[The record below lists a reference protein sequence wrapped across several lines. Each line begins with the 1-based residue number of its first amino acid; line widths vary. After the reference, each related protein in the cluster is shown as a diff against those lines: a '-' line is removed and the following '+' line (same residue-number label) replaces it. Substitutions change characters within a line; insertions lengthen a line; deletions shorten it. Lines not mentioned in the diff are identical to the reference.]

1 MISTKSVRTKVFATL
16 VAGAVAGATLLAPV
30 AAQATTTTVTAAAAT
45 TQATAVSDLLK
56 PGQKL
61 KAGNYI
67 RSKNGKYTFV
77 MQTDGNAVL
86 YSGKTALWSTVTNRK
101 ASVLVM
107 QKNGNLEVV
116 SGKTVVW
123 QSNTGTSPGAILA
136 VQNDNNLVIYN
147 TRGKPNW
154 SRYMVVGTLGFNR
167 LLKYPEYLTSVNRT
181 YKVYMQSDGNLVLY
195 KGKTALW
202 STKTQSKG
210 AFAAMQSDGNLV
222 VYSAAKKAL
231 WSSKTTRKGSVL
243 VAQNNGDVQIVNGR
257 TVVWHTGTAG
267 R

>member
-1 MISTKSVRTKVFATL
+1 MISTKSVATL
-16 VAGAVAGATLLAPV
+16 MVTTLAAGGALLAPV
-30 AAQATTTTVTAAAAT
+30 AAQAAPTTATAPAVVTKAA
-45 TQATAVSDLLK
+45 AVSDLLK

-67 RSKNGKYTFV
+67 RSKNGQYVFI
-77 MQTDGNAVL
+77 MQSDGNAVL
-86 YSGKTALWSTVTNRK
+86 YKGKTALWSTVTNRK

-154 SRYMVVGTLGFNR
+154 SRYMVVGTLGAGR
-167 LLKYPEYLTSVNRT
+167 VLKYPEYLTSVNRT
-181 YKVYMQSDGNLVLY
+181 YRVYMQADGNLVLY

-210 AFAAMQSDGNLV
+210 AFATMQTDGNLV
-222 VYSAAKKAL
+222 VYSAAKKPL
-231 WSSKTTRKGSVL
+231 WSSKTTRKGAVL
-243 VAQNNGDVQIVNGR
+243 VAQNTGDLQIVLGR
-257 TVVWHTGTAG
+257 TVVWRTGTAG

>member
-1 MISTKSVRTKVFATL
+1 MISTKSVRTKVLATL
-16 VAGAVAGATLLAPV
+16 VAGAAAAGATLLAPV
-30 AAQATTTTVTAAAAT
+30 AAQATTTAPVAVTKAAA
-45 TQATAVSDLLK
+45 VPDILK

-67 RSKNGKYTFV
+67 RSKNGQYAFT
-77 MQTDGNAVL
+77 MQADGNAVL
-86 YSGKTALWSTVTNRK
+86 YKGKTALWSTATNRK

-154 SRYMVVGTLGFNR
+154 SRAMVVGTLGVNR
-167 LLKYPEYLTSVNRT
+167 VLKFPEYLTSVNRT
-181 YKVYMQSDGNLVLY
+181 YKLYMQSDGNLVLQ
-195 KGKTALW
+195 KGKTPLW

-210 AFAAMQSDGNLV
+210 AYAAMQSDGNLV
-222 VYSAAKKAL
+222 VYSAAKKPL
-231 WSSKTTRKGSVL
+231 WSSKTTRAGSVL

-257 TVVWHTGTAG
+257 TVVWHTNTAG

>member
-1 MISTKSVRTKVFATL
+1 MISTKSVRTKVLATL
-16 VAGAVAGATLLAPV
+16 VAGAAAAGATLLAPV
-30 AAQATTTTVTAAAAT
+30 TAQATTSAPVAVTKAAA
-45 TQATAVSDLLK
+45 VPDILK

-67 RSKNGKYTFV
+67 RSKNGQYIFI
-77 MQTDGNAVL
+77 MQSDGNAVL
-86 YSGKTALWSTVTNRK
+86 YKGKTALWSTATNRK

-154 SRYMVVGTLGFNR
+154 SRIMVVGTLGVNR
-167 LLKYPEYLTSVNRT
+167 VLKFPEYLTSVNR
-181 YKVYMQSDGNLVLY
+181 VYRLQMQSDGNLVLV
-195 KGKTALW
+195 KNQKTPLW

-210 AFAAMQSDGNLV
+210 AFTVMQSDGNLV
-222 VYSAAKKAL
+222 VYSAAKKPL
-231 WSSKTTRKGSVL
+231 WSSKTTRAGSVL
-243 VAQNNGDVQIVNGR
+243 VAQNNGDVQILNGR
-257 TVVWHTGTAG
+257 TVVWHTNTAG

>member
-16 VAGAVAGATLLAPV
+16 AAGAAAGATLLAPV
-30 AAQATTTTVTAAAAT
+30 AAQATTSTATAPAAV
-45 TQATAVSDLLK
+45 TQATAVSDVLQ

-67 RSKNGKYTFV
+67 RSKNGQYTFL
-77 MQTDGNAVL
+77 MQSDGNAVL
-86 YSGKTALWSTVTNRK
+86 YKGKTALWSTATNRK

-123 QSNTGTSPGAILA
+123 QSNTGTSPNARLV

-147 TRGKPNW
+147 TRNKPNW
-154 SRYMVVGTLGFNR
+154 SRYMVVGTLGMNR
-167 LLKYPEYLTSVNRT
+167 VLKYPEFMTSVNRT
-181 YKVYMQSDGNLVLY
+181 YRAYMQGDGNFVLY
-195 KGKTALW
+195 KGKTPLW

-210 AFAAMQSDGNLV
+210 AFVAMQGDGNLV

-243 VAQNNGDVQIVNGR
+243 VLQNSGDLQIVNGR
-257 TVVWHTGTAG
+257 TVVWRTNTAG